1 MTLTTKKL
9 ACFQTGSVWP
19 KPDTVSQNQTDS
31 SLVLHNVIQTICGR
45 KQLNLKVGTWWQ
57 AGSVLPDTGPNNF
70 CTLAFFR
77 TRCIWPRPDQAIK
90 IGSRSFLHNMVQAF
104 FGKMEPNQI
113 QEAGSGIYTIWP
125 NSCCNLAMMA
135 VTKMLLNRIWH
146 VYWEGHVSLTPLS
159 PHHPAPL
166 SHPPSCASNPA
177 SVCLH
182 RLQFS
187 VSLVYVDCNAE
198 HQYPK

>member
-1 MTLTTKKL
+1 MPDLICIQSGLAQKHWPEAGQMTLTTKKR

-113 QEAGSGIYTIWP
+113 QEAGSGIYAIWP
-125 NSCCNLAMMA
+125 NSCCNLAIMA
-135 VTKMLLNRIWH
+135 ITVRNQNASESDLACLL
-146 VYWEGHVSLTPLS
+146 GGT
-159 PHHPAPL
+159 
-166 SHPPSCASNPA
+166 C
-177 SVCLH
+177 
-182 RLQFS
+182 
-187 VSLVYVDCNAE
+187 
-198 HQYPK
+198 